1 MTSFRIEELP
11 FSSLAPDD
19 LLLKDERLRNWPVVY
34 ALNDEKRVYVGETL
48 NFAVRMSQ
56 HLSSEEKKKL
66 RVARIILDD
75 TFNKSVCLDL
85 ESYLIRLLAGDGKF
99 QVMNLNDGI
108 TDANYFDR
116 LRYRQLFTEICDR
129 LREQGLF
136 KQTISEIENG
146 DLFKLSPFKALNMD
160 QIISVS
166 TILKRLID
174 DIDYKTTSTS
184 VIRGDPGTGKTIVAI
199 FLIKLLRDIATTP
212 IDEDPTTDS
221 PFAEFFTSQYQ
232 ELLKGIQ
239 VGLVIPQQSLRRS
252 VQNVFKL
259 TPKLEAGM
267 VLSPFQVGESQQR
280 FDVLVVDET
289 HRLGQRA
296 NQSSGPQNRK
306 FAAINRSLFGSDDNG
321 LTQLDWIER
330 QSKHQIYLLDMAQS
344 VRPADLPVR
353 IQESLIR
360 KARESKRYFE
370 LRSQMRIRVQEDY
383 VGYVRDLLSE
393 KPPPKRLE
401 FRGYDLRL
409 FDDIHKLRSEIIKRD
424 TEVGLSRVVAG
435 FAWPWKSKKDPKA
448 IDIEIDGLGLQ
459 WNLTPVD
466 WINSPGSLYEVGSI
480 HTVQGYDLN
489 YSGVIVGLDLCYNPT
504 ARRLYANRK
513 SYFDVKGKENNRRLG
528 LTYTDE
534 DLLQFLTNIY
544 GVLLTRG
551 ILGTYVYVCD
561 PNLRDYFRQFMDSQG
576 K

>member
-1 MTSFRIEELP
+1 MTSFKIEELP
-11 FSSLAPDD
+11 FSSLARDD
-19 LLLKDERLRNWPVVY
+19 LLLKDERLRDWPVVY
-34 ALNDEKRVYVGETL
+34 ALNDEKCVYVGETL

-56 HLSSEEKKKL
+56 HLSSEEKKRL

-108 TDANYFDR
+108 IDANYFDR
-116 LRYRQLFTEICDR
+116 TQYRQLFAEICDR

-146 DLFKLSPFKALNMD
+146 DLFKLSPFKALNLD
-160 QIISVS
+160 QIISVRTLLES
-166 TILKRLID
+166 LLD
-174 DIDYKTTSTS
+174 DIDSKTTSTS
-184 VIRGDPGTGKTIVAI
+184 VIKGDPGTGKTIVAI

-221 PFAEFFTSQYQ
+221 PFAEYFTSRNQ

-259 TPKLEAGM
+259 TPKLEASM
-267 VLSPFQVGESQQR
+267 VLSPFQVGESQRR

-296 NQSSGPQNRK
+296 NQSSASLNGK
-306 FAAINRSLFGSDDNG
+306 FAAINGALFGSDDYA

-330 QSKHQIYLLDMAQS
+330 QSEHQIYLLDMAQS
-344 VRPADLPVR
+344 VRPADLPIR
-353 IQESLIR
+353 IQESLIG

-370 LRSQMRIRVQEDY
+370 LCSQMRVRGHEDY
-383 VGYVRDLLSE
+383 VGYVRALLGP
-393 KPPPKRLE
+393 KPPKRLE
-401 FRGYDLRL
+401 FPGYDLRL
-409 FDDIHKLRSEIIKRD
+409 FDDIHELRSEIIQRD

-435 FAWPWKSKKDPKA
+435 FAWPWRSKKDPKA
-448 IDIEIDGLGLQ
+448 IDIEIDGFGLQ
-459 WNLTPVD
+459 WNRTSVD

-489 YSGVIVGLDLCYNPT
+489 YAGVIVGPDLRYDPA

-544 GVLLTRG
+544 GVFLTRG
-551 ILGTYVYVCD
+551 IMGTYVYVCD
-561 PNLRDYFRQFMDSQG
+561 PDLRDYFRQFMDPQG